1 MSVANKP
8 GHFRMLRRLDH
19 GNRQFRRHGW
29 KKLGQHLPAYGVSW
43 LMAGLLLPYMPK
55 NEEGAVI

>member
-8 GHFRMLRRLDH
+8 GVFKVRLGG

-29 KKLGQHLPAYGVSW
+29 KKVGQHLPAFGVSW
-43 LMAGLLLPYMPK
+43 LMAGLLLPYMPVS
-55 NEEGAVI
+55 EDGAQV